1 MDDVKNYEPT
11 PSSVVLLAVAALT
24 SWFILFWRKNK
35 KAKLLPYKA
44 EGETFLSTAE
54 RQTVRLVAK
63 ENITHDVR
71 RFRFALPKSK
81 PVLGLPLGKCIKVYA
96 PNIAKGSETWN
107 PVPKS
112 ERGPARPKDYGS
124 GQGDFDKAT
133 GDWHDEIVR
142 KYTPCSLDCDVDHFD
157 LILKVYLKNTNK
169 RFPDGK
175 CTTETEL
182 FHLSNFE
189 PPLTLKFSFLY
200 FNLH

>member
-1 MDDVKNYEPT
+1 MDDAKNYEPT
-11 PSSVVLLAVAALT
+11 PSSVVVLAVAALT

-81 PVLGLPLGKCIKVYA
+81 PVLGLPLGKCIKVFA
-96 PNIAKGSETWN
+96 PNIAKGSATWN
-107 PVPKS
+107 PVPES

-124 GQGDFDKAT
+124 GQGDFDKTT
-133 GDWHDEIVR
+133 GNWHNEIVR

-189 PPLTLKFSFLY
+189 PPSNFEIFI
-200 FNLH
+200 FVF